1 MEIDTLITFINR
13 LDNCM
18 HGSMVTIN
26 DYYTELSRIY
36 PSYIQLTKFKPK
48 YNIYDEYID
57 SYKQL
62 RKYIGFKDAVYP
74 IDYNTHHPI
83 VITSFYTIPYIDLNK
98 LHGNVLILLD
108 ALEVSVFHS
117 TGILGEYLDTLAKQF
132 KYIYLP
138 VNPFNNRII
147 KKYHLANNI
156 SLFEYYTK
164 LSKSRVDK
172 YGKDININAILIR
185 DERLKEYYTNYYL
198 YNDRQTYLNTLQF
211 TGYAFCRISPV
222 YTGIYEGVY
231 IENIGKL
238 IFEYLYLNR
247 TVDYYPYRKHT
258 DDGLHYYLQLFGI
271 DDNII
276 NIDISVDHDKLVSKM
291 ILQPTDDICKIIEE
305 HIS

>member
-1 MEIDTLITFINR
+1 MLTFINR

-26 DYYTELSRIY
+26 DYYTELSKLY
-36 PSYIQLTKFKPK
+36 PSCTQLARFDPLNNN
-48 YNIYDEYID
+48 YNKHVNT
-57 SYKQL
+57 YKQL
-62 RKYIGFKDAVYP
+62 RKYIDLKNIYP

-98 LHGNVLILLD
+98 LHGDVLILLD

-138 VNPFNNRII
+138 VNPFNEKIM

-172 YGKDININAILIR
+172 YGKDININTIQTIICIMIDKHILIHSSLLDMR
-185 DERLKEYYTNYYL
+185 FVEYHQYIRVYMKAYT
-198 YNDRQTYLNTLQF
+198 
-211 TGYAFCRISPV
+211 
-222 YTGIYEGVY
+222 
-231 IENIGKL
+231 
-238 IFEYLYLNR
+238 
-247 TVDYYPYRKHT
+247 
-258 DDGLHYYLQLFGI
+258 
-271 DDNII
+271 
-276 NIDISVDHDKLVSKM
+276 
-291 ILQPTDDICKIIEE
+291 
-305 HIS
+305 

>member
-1 MEIDTLITFINR
+1 MLTFINR

-26 DYYTELSRIY
+26 DYYTELSKLY
-36 PSYIQLTKFKPK
+36 PSCTQLARFDPLNNS
-48 YNIYDEYID
+48 YNKHINT
-57 SYKQL
+57 YKQL
-62 RKYIGFKDAVYP
+62 RKYIDLKDVYP
-74 IDYNTHHPI
+74 VDYNTYHPI

-98 LHGNVLILLD
+98 LHGDVLILLD

-117 TGILGEYLDTLAKQF
+117 AGILGEYLDTLAKQF

-138 VNPFNNRII
+138 VNPFNEKIM
-147 KKYHLANNI
+147 KKYQLANNI

-211 TGYAFCRISPV
+211 TGYAFCRISPIRR
-222 YTGIYEGVY
+222 GIYEGIY

-276 NIDISVDHDKLVSKM
+276 NIDISVDHNKLVSKM
-291 ILQPTDDICKIIEE
+291 ILQPTDDIYKIIEE

>member
-1 MEIDTLITFINR
+1 MLTFINR

-26 DYYTELSRIY
+26 DYYTELSKLY
-36 PSYIQLTKFKPK
+36 PSCTQLARFDPK
-48 YNIYDEYID
+48 DNNYNKHVNT
-57 SYKQL
+57 YKQL
-62 RKYIGFKDAVYP
+62 RKYIDLKDVYP

-98 LHGNVLILLD
+98 LHGDVLILLD

-138 VNPFNNRII
+138 VNPFNEKIM
-147 KKYHLANNI
+147 KKYHLTNNVL
-156 SLFEYYTK
+156 LFEYYTK

-198 YNDRQTYLNTLQF
+198 YNDRHKYLNTLQF
-211 TGYAFCRISPV
+211 AGYAFCRISPIRR
-222 YTGIYEGVY
+222 GIYEGIY

-238 IFEYLYLNR
+238 IFEYMYLNR

-276 NIDISVDHDKLVSKM
+276 NIDISVDHDELVSKM

>member
-1 MEIDTLITFINR
+1 MLTFINR

-26 DYYTELSRIY
+26 DYYTELSKLY
-36 PSYIQLTKFKPK
+36 PSCTQLARFDPLNNN
-48 YNIYDEYID
+48 YNKHVNT
-57 SYKQL
+57 YKQL
-62 RKYIGFKDAVYP
+62 RKYIDLKNIYP

-83 VITSFYTIPYIDLNK
+83 IITSFYTIPYIDLNK
-98 LHGNVLILLD
+98 LHGDVLILLD

-138 VNPFNNRII
+138 VNPFNEKIM
-147 KKYHLANNI
+147 KKYHLTNNI

-276 NIDISVDHDKLVSKM
+276 NIDISVDHDELVSKM